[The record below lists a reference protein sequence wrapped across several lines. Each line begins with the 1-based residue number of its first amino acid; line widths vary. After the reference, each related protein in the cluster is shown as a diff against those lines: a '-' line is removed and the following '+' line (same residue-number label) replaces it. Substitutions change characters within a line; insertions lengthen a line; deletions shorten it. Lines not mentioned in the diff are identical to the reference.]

1 MNTQENQPQ
10 SKLEKNSILESE
22 IEFPSEN
29 AERRNLAQTYD
40 LNKLPESTSKRKAS
54 ALEVYNMVPE
64 QNMKIV
70 DDQKQSDLGM
80 RHSLF
85 NSAKEAAM

>member
-22 IEFPSEN
+22 LEFPSEN
-29 AERRNLAQTYD
+29 DERRNLAQTYD

-70 DDQKQSDLGM
+70 DD
-80 RHSLF
+80 
-85 NSAKEAAM
+85 